1 MYLLTIYI
9 PKCMIKIMKN
19 NIQNLTFTALMT
31 AILCIMGPIVI
42 PIGMVPMSLTNMAI
56 YLAIILLDK
65 KKAIISTA
73 IYLLIGLVGI
83 PVFSGFSAGAG
94 KLLGPTGGYLMG
106 YLVLSWI
113 GGSILEVVENRT
125 LKKSRADDR
134 DKERKSFVVNEKMLK
149 QGIAL
154 VSGTLGLYLFGTL
167 WLMYQSKLNWMT
179 ALSVGVF
186 PFLVFDAIK
195 ILLAVSMGNSIKKRI
210 SFLVA
215 DNRKN

>member
-1 MYLLTIYI
+1 MDMRDN
-9 PKCMIKIMKN
+9 K
-19 NIQNLTFTALMT
+19 IQNLTLAALVS

-42 PIGMVPMSLTNMAI
+42 PIGMVPLSFANMAI

-65 KKAIISTA
+65 KKALISTA

-94 KLLGPTGGYLMG
+94 KLLGPTGGYLIG

-113 GGSILEVVENRT
+113 AGSVLEAVENRT
-125 LKKSRADDR
+125 LKKTRIDDR
-134 DKERKSFVVNEKMLK
+134 DKERKNFAVKEKILK
-149 QGIAL
+149 QGFAL
-154 VSGTLGLYLFGTL
+154 LTGTLGLYLFGTL
-167 WLMYQSKLNWMT
+167 WLMYQSKLNLMT
-179 ALSVGVF
+179 ALTIGVF
-186 PFLVFDAIK
+186 PFLVFDVIK

-215 DNRKN
+215 DNKKINV